1 MSSIQNSDP
10 SAMLE
15 IQRYAD
21 RERLAPYLDDAVE
34 VTVTQDGIPTGPMP
48 SWTSGMIA
56 NRDFFN
62 NPAWAAQYF
71 ASENASDTLR
81 SRYRAAIADGQSATH
96 GDWDGKVVV
105 DLGCG
110 PGNLLARLGGRP
122 KVAIG
127 VDIAVNA
134 LKVARGHGY
143 VPLLADVH
151 RVPLRDG
158 CADIVIAN
166 ATLHHCDDMA
176 QVLAE
181 AARLVKPGG
190 LLITD
195 QDPQV
200 TAWRFRGLGFLLHH
214 AKYSPLFPL
223 FRMLVG
229 RPLAT
234 WDQQMARF
242 HTEIHNQWPGDGI
255 DLGLYRQVLEPMGFA
270 VKLFPHNHT
279 VGAAVL
285 DGDWGKAPRLI
296 RWSQRLSGMNPDRR
310 ESAQS
315 VMCVARRSN

>member
-1 MSSIQNSDP
+1 
-10 SAMLE
+10 
-15 IQRYAD
+15 
-21 RERLAPYLDDAVE
+21 
-34 VTVTQDGIPTGPMP
+34 
-48 SWTSGMIA
+48 
-56 NRDFFN
+56 
-62 NPAWAAQYF
+62 
-71 ASENASDTLR
+71 
-81 SRYRAAIADGQSATH
+81 
-96 GDWDGKVVV
+96 
-105 DLGCG
+105 
-110 PGNLLARLGGRP
+110 
-122 KVAIG
+122 
-127 VDIAVNA
+127 
-134 LKVARGHGY
+134 
-143 VPLLADVH
+143 VH

-195 QDPQV
+195 LDPQV
-200 TAWRFRGLGFLLHH
+200 TAWQFRGWGFLLHH

-223 FRMLVG
+223 FRWLVG

-285 DGDWGKAPRLI
+285 DGEWGKAPRLI

-315 VMCVARRSN
+315 VMCVARRQG

>member
-1 MSSIQNSDP
+1 MFETQHQ
-10 SAMLE
+10 L
-15 IQRYAD
+15 RAD
-21 RERLAPYLDDAVE
+21 YDRLMPYLDQAVPI
-34 VTVTQDGIPTGPMP
+34 TVTQDGIPTAPMP
-48 SWTSGMIA
+48 QWTPGMRA

-62 NPAWAAQYF
+62 HPAWAAQYF
-71 ASENASDTLR
+71 ASENCSDTLR
-81 SRYRAAIADGQSATH
+81 SRYAAAI
-96 GDWDGKVVV
+96 GDWDGKVIV

-110 PGNLLARLGGRP
+110 PGNLFARLGGQP
-122 KVAIG
+122 KLLIG

-134 LKVARGHGY
+134 LKTARQYGY

-158 CADIVIAN
+158 CADIVVAN
-166 ATLHHCDDMA
+166 AVLHHCDDMA
-176 QVLAE
+176 RVLAA

-200 TAWRFRGLGFLLHH
+200 SAWRFRGLGFLLHH

-242 HTEIHNQWPGDGI
+242 HTEIHNRWPGDGVEP
-255 DLGLYRQVLEPMGFA
+255 DLYDRVLTPLGFEFQ
-270 VKLFPHNHT
+270 LFPHNHT

-285 DGDWGKAPRLI
+285 DGKWGKAPRLI
-296 RWSQRLSGMNPDRR
+296 RWSQWLSGMNPDVR

-315 VMCVARRSN
+315 VMCVARRAEF